1 MNYYL
6 TVLKKYAVFSGRA
19 SRSEFWYFT
28 LFNFIIQMVASFA
41 LGAISAKLSFL
52 VLVIYAFATFI
63 PSLAVS
69 VRRLHDTNR
78 SWVNLL
84 WVLLPLI
91 GLIVLIIF
99 FVTDSTPGENQYG
112 PNPKDKK

>member
-1 MNYYL
+1 MHYYL
-6 TVLKKYAVFSGRA
+6 DVLKKYATFSGRA

-28 LFNFIIQMVASFA
+28 LFNFIIQFVASFI
-41 LGAISAKLSFL
+41 LGKISPTISMTIVGIYGLLVFL
-52 VLVIYAFATFI
+52 

-84 WVLLPLI
+84 WVFLPII
-91 GLIVLIIF
+91 GWIVLLIF
-99 FVTDSTPGENQYG
+99 FVTDSLPGENQYG
-112 PNPKDKK
+112 KNPKGQ